1 MSAMN
6 EATPSSTPT
15 ATKRP
20 VGRPRKYE
28 DDEQRLEAK
37 RKSAR
42 ESYHRRKNIKHCYI
56 FRRDEHTFKTD
67 DGSAEMYLAMRKL
80 GYELDEIQSTRYTPL

>member
-42 ESYHRRKNIKHCYI
+42 ESYHRNKHLQNTIKLTDGTNIIFIDKN
-56 FRRDEHTFKTD
+56 DENAYYNLVECGHWTVC
-67 DGSAEMYLAMRKL
+67 
-80 GYELDEIQSTRYTPL
+80 